1 MPQMGIDTDGEWV
14 QIDDDVAHI
23 IQTIRELWPSLVV
36 QVYECDDPVLVSPK
50 TAPYQIVERVGDRD
64 FFVMDVW
71 SLDNR
76 VIEKLH
82 MLDKQRRGIQTLED
96 IVQQENAKRR
106 QELKKPWEERKELG
120 KDLMVH
126 MAKNPKTSYTFKD
139 PDSGDIHKVSDA

>member
-14 QIDDDVAHI
+14 SIDDDVAHV

-36 QVYECDDPVLVSPK
+36 QVFESDDPALVHPK
-50 TAPYQIVERVGDRD
+50 TAPYQIIERVGDKD

-71 SLDNR
+71 SLDHR

-96 IVQQENAKRR
+96 IVQQENKKRR
-106 QELKKPWEERKELG
+106 EELRKPWEERKELG
-120 KDLMVH
+120 EDLIVSMG
-126 MAKNPKTSYTFKD
+126 KNSKTSYTFKD
-139 PDSGDIHKVSDA
+139 PDTNETHKVSDA